1 MPGPEKMFFIEVKE
15 KAQFDKTVN
24 REKNNIGTGST
35 A

>member
-1 MPGPEKMFFIEVKE
+1 MPDPEKVFFIKVKE

-24 REKNNIGTGST
+24 REKNNIGTSST